1 MRLRHYLYI
10 VSLAALAACN
20 SEELTPSDAVGEE
33 IRLSAGTVSGNSTV
47 ATRGDISYK
56 AFADNTAIALQVS
69 GTWTGHS
76 SENVTL
82 PTTATPSASNNSNL
96 SLSPALYWDDYG
108 SADPANAETGR
119 KEGLTIYGVAADG
132 ETTAPAVTDWTKL
145 VWDLGADQT
154 SGISAKD
161 LLISNNVKGDKTYR
175 FESRADGK
183 QLKFHHVLS
192 KITVNLKADEGF
204 TDNKFASDP
213 VVMLTSNEANNTAN
227 TEWAYTSGTFNV
239 TTGEIDKSSL
249 TRNAVTMY
257 QAATAATG
265 YAVTKEALVMPG
277 STFNNDAATIMS
289 INADGNIYYVT
300 AEKIRT
306 AINATDHANGTAYP
320 TEAGKNYIFKVIVNK
335 TGVTVTATV
344 KDWDTVD
351 SEQETPAISFTADVT
366 SNSNTTAGS
375 SLSSGDTFRLWKT
388 SAFTE
393 TALAA
398 TETTTVTYDGSK
410 YTYDPTLYWQSAK
423 DNSYFRALAT
433 MTTTTT
439 ATETT
444 TTIAAIPDVAATD
457 KNVSQGT
464 DFLWGTTDKH
474 TGTYTGGS
482 KEYAEGD
489 AINPR
494 TGDVPLIIKHA
505 MSKVVVE
512 LSTSTDASA
521 VVLTDATVTLTN
533 LATAGTISL
542 ETGNV
547 TASSSKDAIAVN
559 AAEKALDATTSYSNL
574 IMVPQSI
581 GDTSRLIVTLKDGTT
596 YSLQLNTC
604 KADANSPAITTWAGG
619 SKYTYN
625 ITLKKQEIS
634 FRVLVQDWDKKEG
647 SGNASLDWD

>member
-1 MRLRHYLYI
+1 MRLKHYLYI
-10 VSLAALAACN
+10 VSIVALAACT
-20 SEELTPSDAVGEE
+20 SEELTPSDSFGEE

-76 SENVTL
+76 SEIVTL

-161 LLISNNVKGDKTYR
+161 LLISNNVKGDNTYK

-213 VVMLTSNEANNTAN
+213 VVVLTSNEANTIAN

-265 YAVTKEALVMPG
+265 YTVTKEALVMPG
-277 STFNNDAATIMS
+277 STFNSDAATIMS

-306 AINATDHANGTAYP
+306 AISSTHATDAAY
-320 TEAGKNYIFKVIVNK
+320 TLEAGKNYIFKVIVNK

-351 SEQETPAISFTADVT
+351 SGEETPEIIFTNDVT
-366 SNSNTTAGS
+366 KVSDGS
-375 SLSSGDTFRLWKT
+375 GISMSKDDTFTLWKSSGL
-388 SAFTE
+388 
-393 TALAA
+393 TAADFDKA
-398 TETTTVTYDGSK
+398 EQRTITYDGS
-410 YTYDPTLYWQSAK
+410 TYACNPKLYWQSAS
-423 DNSYFRALAT
+423 DDSYFRALAT
-433 MTTTTT
+433 MTTT
-439 ATETT
+439 ATT
-444 TTIAAIPDVAATD
+444 TTIAAVTDAVATNKDA
-457 KNVSQGT
+457 KQGT
-464 DFLWGTTDKH
+464 DLLWGTTAAH

-482 KEYAEGD
+482 KDYDEGA

-494 TGDVPLIIKHA
+494 TGEVPLVFKHA
-505 MSKVVVE
+505 MSNVVFKLKTADKDTAPDYIDLTGAKVKLVK
-512 LSTSTDASA
+512 L
-521 VVLTDATVTLTN
+521 
-533 LATAGTISL
+533 
-542 ETGNV
+542 
-547 TASSSKDAIAVN
+547 ASSGSIDIAYGKVS
-559 AAEKALDATTSYSNL
+559 ASSTLDDLAFEKTVDTEYKVTEF
-574 IMVPQSI
+574 MVPQTL
-581 GDTSRLIVTLKDGTT
+581 TSDAQLVITVADGTT
-596 YSLQLNTC
+596 SGTKYSLKLSDCTLE
-604 KADANSPAITTWAGG
+604 NSTTAISEWESG
-619 SKYTYN
+619 KQYTYT
-625 ITLKKQEIS
+625 ITLKKEAVQ
-634 FRVLVQDWDKKEG
+634 FRVLVQEWIPTTG
-647 SGNASLDWD
+647 SGNATLDWD

>member
-76 SENVTL
+76 SEIVTL
-82 PTTATPSASNNSNL
+82 PTTATQSASNNSNL

-119 KEGLTIYGVAADG
+119 KEGLTIYGVAVDG

-161 LLISNNVKGDKTYR
+161 LLISNNVKGDNTYR

-265 YAVTKEALVMPG
+265 YTVTKEALVMPG
-277 STFNNDAATIMS
+277 STFNSDAATIMS

-300 AEKIRT
+300 AEKIRA
-306 AINATDHANGTAYP
+306 AISSTHATDAAY
-320 TEAGKNYIFKVIVNK
+320 TLEAGKNYIFKVIVNK

-351 SEQETPAISFTADVT
+351 SGEETPEIIFTNDVT
-366 SNSNTTAGS
+366 KVSDGS
-375 SLSSGDTFRLWKT
+375 GISMSKDDTFTLWKSSGL
-388 SAFTE
+388 
-393 TALAA
+393 TAADFDKA
-398 TETTTVTYDGSK
+398 EQRTITYNGS
-410 YTYDPTLYWQSAK
+410 TYACNSKLYWQSAS
-423 DNSYFRALAT
+423 DDSYFRALAT
-433 MTTTTT
+433 MNTT
-439 ATETT
+439 ATT
-444 TTIAAIPDVAATD
+444 TTIAAVTDAVATNKDA
-457 KNVSQGT
+457 KQGT
-464 DFLWGTTDKH
+464 DLLWGTTAAH

-494 TGDVPLIIKHA
+494 TGAVPLIFKHA
-505 MSKVVVE
+505 MSKVVVN
-512 LSTSTDASA
+512 LTTSDDASA

-547 TASSSKDAIAVN
+547 TASTSKDAIAVN
-559 AAEKALDATTSYSNL
+559 AAEKALDATTGYSNL

-581 GDTSRLIVTLKDGTT
+581 GDTSKMTITLKDGTT
-596 YSLQLNTC
+596 YSLLLNTC
-604 KADANSPAITTWAGG
+604 KDSNGTVITKWAGG

-647 SGNASLDWD
+647 RGNASLDWD